1 MILNWI
7 HFEIW
12 SWNTNI
18 KYLSS
23 IIFLFPLM
31 PFSPHNLPKSVCNFS
46 FHSFVLQRTLHL
58 KIFYWYDALF
68 SCQPGFL
75 SLSALFNSFAFLN
88 CLWVYVYENLIS
100 LKLPFKQEFLWFLW
114 SMTLYIHGQSEKCL
128 HCFLS
133 HKRILVL
140 E

>member
-12 SWNTNI
+12 SWNTNME
-18 KYLSS
+18 YLSS
-23 IIFLFPLM
+23 IIFLYPLI
-31 PFSPHNLPKSVCNFS
+31 PFSPHNSPKSVCNFS
-46 FHSFVLQRTLHL
+46 FHSFILQRTLHL

-88 CLWVYVYENLIS
+88 CLYVYENLIS
-100 LKLPFKQEFLWFLW
+100 LKLPFKQESLISLVYDIVYTW
-114 SMTLYIHGQSEKCL
+114 SVWKMSTLLFKS
-128 HCFLS
+128 
-133 HKRILVL
+133 
-140 E
+140 